1 MKVVLSSAFVGLAV
15 LANWLASRYVWPVGF
30 GYVAP
35 AGVFAIG
42 WILVVRDWL
51 QQISSVRYTLALV
64 PIGGGL
70 SWLIG
75 DLAGWTSLQRIAV
88 ASFLAFCISESVEA
102 AVFTPL
108 RKRSLTFGVL
118 LSGTVGNALDS
129 FVFIWIAW
137 AAIRFPGAT
146 HGGLFEGNFIGKIE
160 MVALG
165 TALTAARRL
174 RFPVARTA

>member
-1 MKVVLSSAFVGLAV
+1 MKWALSGAYIGLAV
-15 LANWLASRYVWPVGF
+15 LANWLASKYVWPVGF

-42 WILVVRDWL
+42 WILVARDWL
-51 QQISSVRYTLALV
+51 QQVTSVRYTLALV

-75 DLAGWTSLQRIAV
+75 DLAGWTSLQRVAV
-88 ASFLAFCISESVEA
+88 ASFLAFCISETVEA

-129 FVFIWIAW
+129 FIFVWIAW
-137 AAIRFPGAT
+137 AVIKFPGAT
-146 HGGLFEGNFIGKIE
+146 HGSLFTGNFVGKIE
-160 MVALG
+160 MIALG
-165 TALTAARRL
+165 TALTAARRV
-174 RFPVARTA
+174 RFPVVKTA